1 MIPVT
6 RSSMPPFEE
15 YITEIKDLWDSVWLT
30 NAGAKHQLLEQKL
43 AEVTGVPHVSLFTN
57 GHLALENAIAA
68 YGLKGEVIT
77 TPFTF
82 ISTTHAITRNGLTPV
97 FCDIKEENFTID
109 ASKIEQLIT
118 DRTCAIVPV
127 HVYGNICDIEKID
140 EIAHRYGLK
149 VIYDAA
155 HAFGVKTRGVSAL
168 SFGDIAM
175 CSFHATKAFHTIEG
189 GALFFKDDNLA
200 KIFGHLRNFG
210 MTSQE
215 SVDYIAGNA
224 KMNEFQA
231 AMGICNLRHFKEEVS
246 KRKKNAERYYERLSE
261 IEGIKICP
269 PPEETESNY
278 AYMPVL
284 FDGVRYK
291 RDEICNKLAAS
302 GIFARKYFYPLTS
315 SFSCYRKRAAGSCDT
330 PVAKRIANNI
340 LTMPLYASLKLN
352 EVDMICDA
360 ITK

>member
-189 GALFFKDDNLA
+189 GALFFKDDN
-200 KIFGHLRNFG
+200 
-210 MTSQE
+210 E
-215 SVDYIAGNA
+215 
-224 KMNEFQA
+224 
-231 AMGICNLRHFKEEVS
+231 
-246 KRKKNAERYYERLSE
+246 
-261 IEGIKICP
+261 
-269 PPEETESNY
+269 
-278 AYMPVL
+278 
-284 FDGVRYK
+284 
-291 RDEICNKLAAS
+291 
-302 GIFARKYFYPLTS
+302 
-315 SFSCYRKRAAGSCDT
+315 
-330 PVAKRIANNI
+330 
-340 LTMPLYASLKLN
+340 
-352 EVDMICDA
+352 
-360 ITK
+360 